1 MWQGLPISIKVSVE
15 LADKLRRLSLMVQDH
30 VNLAGRKST
39 AGFSGD
45 ILQPPATKNGFLAQI
60 LYDAGAGK

>member
-1 MWQGLPISIKVSVE
+1 
-15 LADKLRRLSLMVQDH
+15 MVQDSI
-30 VNLAGRKST
+30 NLAGQKTT